1 MMERDVAFM
10 KEALA
15 LAKQAAKRGEVP
27 VGAIVVR
34 GEECIAT
41 AFNNRENGKNAIAHA
56 EILAIQRACKVLG
69 RWRLEDCELYVTLEP
84 CPMCAGA
91 IVNARIPRVVYGAKD
106 AVGGAF
112 DSVLNLRSYP
122 LCSKPKVIG
131 GVLDVECSALLTS
144 FFEEK
149 RKKLKK

>member
-1 MMERDVAFM
+1 MIWM
-10 KEALA
+10 KRALELAAEAA
-15 LAKQAAKRGEVP
+15 ERGEVP
-27 VGAIVVR
+27 VGALVVR
-34 GEECIAT
+34 GDEMVAE
-41 AFNNRENGKNAIAHA
+41 AFNDRETGQDATAHA
-56 EILAIQRACKVLG
+56 EIIAIRKACQRLG

-106 AVGGAF
+106 AMGGAF

-122 LCSKPKVIG
+122 LCSKPR
-131 GVLDVECSALLTS
+131 VECGVMEEECASVLSS

-149 RKKLKK
+149 RKKRKKFEKK